1 MAQARKFNIEMTY
14 LNVGREKVEKYT
26 DDDDDDDDAVTEKE
40 PSPEVLYMGGPEAPA
55 PCPSSDGF
63 YDERLASSGQD
74 GYEVPEISRG
84 HDYENPEEKRPPDSN
99 VPRTSTAR
107 QGTSAGRR
115 VNPDDYPRPSYE
127 LLNIPG
133 TSDDRQENPAA
144 SLCQATTA
152 PIETSAPLYEE
163 IK

>member
-1 MAQARKFNIEMTY
+1 MAQARQFNIEMTY

-26 DDDDDDDDAVTEKE
+26 DDDDAVTEKE
-40 PSPEVLYMGGPEAPA
+40 PSPEVLYVGRPEAPA

-84 HDYENPEEKRPPDSN
+84 HDYENPEEKRPTDSN

-107 QGTSAGRR
+107 QGTSAGQR
-115 VNPDDYPRPSYE
+115 VNPDDYPQPSYE
-127 LLNIPG
+127 TLNVPG
-133 TSDDRQENPAA
+133 TSDDRKENPAA
-144 SLCQATTA
+144 SPHQATTA

-163 IK
+163 IR